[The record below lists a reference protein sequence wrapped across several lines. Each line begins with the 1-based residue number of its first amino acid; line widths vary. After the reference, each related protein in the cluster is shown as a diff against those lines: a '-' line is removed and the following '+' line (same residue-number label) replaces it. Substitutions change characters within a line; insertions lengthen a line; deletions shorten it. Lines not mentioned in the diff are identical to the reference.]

1 MGICQVVSFLSSSE
15 TLSQIIRTTE
25 WTSRHGTITF
35 DRKLMDQANGIY
47 EVIFVNALLE
57 AKVGD
62 TIDVFCSNTD
72 IEFRTD
78 YNSAKFSGWLV
89 KQK

>member
-1 MGICQVVSFLSSSE
+1 MFKEFSQLLTIFWKFLQKQ
-15 TLSQIIRTTE
+15 LPNQI
-25 WTSRHGTITF
+25 F
-35 DRKLMDQANGIY
+35 L
-47 EVIFVNALLE
+47 
-57 AKVGD
+57 KVDVKAGD

-78 YNSAKFSGWLV
+78 YNSAKFSGWLI